1 MTLPGGPRIPDE
13 HQTASRFAE
22 DEVADQLRLLEH
34 ERCRA
39 ISDLD
44 MTSLERLLDADLTH
58 THVNGRT
65 QGRDDYLS
73 TLPDRPR
80 ITRAGPILV
89 RRHGEVALLTGTL
102 TNTLTTADGS
112 VQTSDLHALRVWRRK
127 GADWRLLAFAASGPL
142 GDRPE
147 RVRAERDDLS
157 ARP

>member
-13 HQTASRFAE
+13 HQTASRVSE
-22 DEVADQLRLLEH
+22 DEVADELRLLEH

-44 MTSLERLLDADLTH
+44 MATLERLLDADLTH
-58 THVNGRT
+58 THVNGMT
-65 QGRDDYLS
+65 QDRDAYLS
-73 TLPDRPR
+73 ALSDRPR

-89 RRHGEVALLTGTL
+89 RRHGDVALLTGTL
-102 TNTLTTADGS
+102 TNTVMTADGS
-112 VQTSDLHALRVWRRK
+112 VRTSDLHALRVWRRD

-147 RVRAERDDLS
+147 RRHG
-157 ARP
+157 